1 MKEFRLKGSEKIL
14 KIISNFS
21 ATEKV
26 VFALLMTIAFISAI
40 SLAWRV
46 NSLFLVSVPA
56 HGGEF
61 SEGIIGLPRTINPV
75 LAFTDTD
82 RDLVNLLYS
91 GLMKYQSGVLVP
103 DLAESYSI
111 SDDGLV
117 YNFKLRSNL
126 RFHDGSQITAEDVE
140 FTIQKIQDSEI
151 KSPKRADWAS
161 VNVKKISST
170 EIQFILKQPY
180 APFLSNTTIGIIPKN
195 VWKNLTP
202 EQFVFNKG
210 NLEPI
215 GSGPYMIS
223 FIGKDSAGTPLSYD
237 LSSFDKFHTIEP
249 YISSIRIIF
258 YQNEDDMIESF
269 NAGIIDNLAGISP
282 RKAREIASTT
292 EDAVIV
298 HSPLPRVFGLFL
310 NQNNS
315 PALVNKEVRQALNL
329 AVDRNKI
336 VDQVLYKY
344 GVSIEGPL
352 PFDSGEVSKIKGGT
366 NATDKQTAKSILTK
380 NGWAINSN
388 GVMAKRMG
396 TSQQTLEISIATADS
411 EDLKQTAEIVKKDWE
426 EIGAK
431 VNVRVFEYGDLTQN
445 IIKTR
450 KYDVLLFGEIINKD
464 LDLYAFWHSSQRNS
478 PGLNVS
484 MYVNS
489 KVDELLEEAR
499 TTYKQDQLEKIN
511 KSFEKIIKEDV
522 PAVFLYSPDYIY
534 VMSEK
539 IKGYNIR
546 SITNNSERFYGIE
559 KWYIAT
565 DDVWKI
571 FVNDNKNK

>member
-21 ATEKV
+21 ATEKFI
-26 VFALLMTIAFISAI
+26 FAFLTIIIFISAI
-40 SLAWRV
+40 SLASKV

-82 RDLVNLLYS
+82 KDLTNLLYS
-91 GLMKYQSGVLVP
+91 GLMKYESGVLVP
-103 DLAESYSI
+103 DLAESYKV
-111 SDDGLV
+111 SDDGLI
-117 YNFKLRSNL
+117 YNFKLRSDL
-126 RFHDGSQITAEDVE
+126 RFHDGTQITTDDVE

-161 VNVKKISST
+161 VSIKKINNI

-195 VWKNLTP
+195 VWKNLTAD
-202 EQFVFNKG
+202 QFIFNKN
-210 NLEPI
+210 NLEPV
-215 GSGPYMIS
+215 GSGPYEINS
-223 FIGKDSAGTPLSYD
+223 IEKDNVGTPISYR
-237 LSSFDKFHTIEP
+237 LSSFNKFHTGEP
-249 YISSIRIIF
+249 YISDITIIF
-258 YQNEDDMIESF
+258 YQNEDEIINSF
-269 NAGIIDNLAGISP
+269 KNGTIDNFAGISP
-282 RKAREIASTT
+282 KRASELASTT
-292 EDAVIV
+292 KDLLIV
-298 HSPLPRVFGLFL
+298 NNPLPRIFGLFL

-315 PALVNKEVRQALNL
+315 PVLVNKEVRQALNL
-329 AVDRNKI
+329 AVDRKKI
-336 VDQVLYKY
+336 VDQVLYRY
-344 GVSIEGPL
+344 GVSIDGPL
-352 PFDSGEVSKIKGGT
+352 PFDSSEPTTIKGG
-366 NATDKQTAKSILTK
+366 NNIADKQTAKSILAK
-380 NGWAINSN
+380 NGWSINSN
-388 GVMAKRMG
+388 GVMAKKVG
-396 TSQQTLEISIATADS
+396 GLQQTLEISIATADS
-411 EDLKQTAEIVKKDWE
+411 EDLKQAAEIVKKDWE

-445 IIKTR
+445 IIKAR
-450 KYDVLLFGEIINKD
+450 KYDALLFGEIINKD

-478 PGLNVS
+478 PGLNVA

-489 KVDELLEEAR
+489 KVDSLLEEAR

-534 VMSEK
+534 VMSK
-539 IKGYNIR
+539 NIKGYNIK
-546 SITNNSERFYGIE
+546 SIANNSERFYGID
-559 KWYIAT
+559 KWYIET
-565 DDVWKI
+565 DEVWKI
-571 FVNDNKNK
+571 FVNNNK